1 MRQLGTNMAMQNTY
15 NFANLPYTAPQAMAN
30 DSFQMNEKVGVVK
43 DAVAEQAQ
51 KLNTK
56 ETKKKVISAVLSV
69 ATVLGVTLA
78 VNKNVNKI
86 WKAGEKVDTLIKNNK
101 VYNKVCDFGKK
112 ISEKNPL
119 KKTALYQDIKTTISK
134 SNRVQPK
141 NQMAKMTV
149 LGPKGIFSLTSSEI
163 LEGIAKNCGDKTKFT
178 QYLEALVGKDA
189 KICGKTVSEMA
200 SACFDG
206 KTLGDSFKFSTEFMN
221 AIKSK
226 HGLKSTSDMLKFFDG
241 VSAGKIGDEV
251 FDFAKN
257 VKVRGWVPGSRGNLG
272 ETLKKFAIMDGQS
285 AQTKVGKF
293 IQQTPLILSESI
305 GNCVNDRTVFGVAL
319 GATYLPQNFNEA
331 QEAPKGKKAK
341 TVIAE
346 FISSAASWALG
357 MATAGAAVY
366 SVASLKNLKTNTIA
380 AKALKKVGSFAS
392 IGLGQ
397 NSNKFA
403 KIIGGVMR
411 FAGVMALSSKI
422 STPIDNTVKKS
433 FGLPTMAEKE
443 AQEAAKQQQEMLQ
456 QYAQYAQYDQYAQNS
471 YVA

>member
-1 MRQLGTNMAMQNTY
+1 
-15 NFANLPYTAPQAMAN
+15 
-30 DSFQMNEKVGVVK
+30 
-43 DAVAEQAQ
+43 
-51 KLNTK
+51 
-56 ETKKKVISAVLSV
+56 
-69 ATVLGVTLA
+69 
-78 VNKNVNKI
+78 
-86 WKAGEKVDTLIKNNK
+86 
-101 VYNKVCDFGKK
+101 
-112 ISEKNPL
+112 
-119 KKTALYQDIKTTISK
+119 
-134 SNRVQPK
+134 
-141 NQMAKMTV
+141 
-149 LGPKGIFSLTSSEI
+149 
-163 LEGIAKNCGDKTKFT
+163 
-178 QYLEALVGKDA
+178 
-189 KICGKTVSEMA
+189 
-200 SACFDG
+200 
-206 KTLGDSFKFSTEFMN
+206 
-221 AIKSK
+221 
-226 HGLKSTSDMLKFFDG
+226 MLKFFDG

-456 QYAQYAQYDQYAQNS
+456 QYAQYAQYDQYSQNS